1 MFFSISHVKNLYE
14 PTSRLIMSIEVISI
28 LVLFLSFF
36 ILLLLK
42 VPVAYS
48 IGISTTI
55 SLLLN
60 IDRLPG
66 LTTIAQR
73 MTTGIDSFAL
83 LAIPFFVLAG
93 EIMKRGGIAN
103 RLINFAKSL
112 VSSLPGGLAYVN
124 ILASMLFG
132 AISGSALAA
141 TSAIGSIMTDRME
154 EEGLPRAFS
163 ASVNIT
169 SSTTGL
175 LIPPSN
181 ILIVFALASGGSA
194 SVAALFIAGYLPG
207 ILLGLALMGYVAFVA
222 VKRDFVKGT
231 RASFKEVW
239 GYFSKAF
246 FSLLLLVVVVGGI
259 VAGIFTATE
268 ASVIAVLYAAVLALI
283 YGDVSTKGFPDI
295 LLTSAKTTAV
305 VMFLICTSM
314 AMSWLFSFESIP
326 ELMSNFLLSQFS
338 NKFAIFLVINI
349 VLLLVGTFMD
359 MTPAVLIFTPIFL
372 PVVVALGMEP
382 VHFGIVMVLNLCIGL
397 CTPPVGTILFVGSG
411 IANISVTQ
419 VIKPLIPFLIIMV
432 IVLLLVTYIPEIS
445 MILPRLFHL

>member
-1 MFFSISHVKNLYE
+1 
-14 PTSRLIMSIEVISI
+14 MSIEVISI
-28 LVLFLSFF
+28 IVLFASFF
-36 ILLLLK
+36 TLLMLK

-60 IDRLPG
+60 IDKLPG
-66 LTTIAQR
+66 ITTIAQR

-112 VSSLPGGLAYVN
+112 VASLPGGLAYVN
-124 ILASMLFG
+124 VLASMLFG
-132 AISGSALAA
+132 AISGSAIAA

-163 ASVNIT
+163 ASINIT

-181 ILIVFALASGGSA
+181 ILIVYALASGGTA

-207 ILLGLALMGYVAFVA
+207 ILLGVAIIAYIAFVA
-222 VKRDFVKGT
+222 ITRKFAKGE
-231 RASFKEVW
+231 RAPLSLIW
-239 GYFSKAF
+239 TYFRKAF
-246 FSLLLLVVVVGGI
+246 FSLLLLVIVVGGI
-259 VAGIFTATE
+259 VAGVFTATE
-268 ASVIAVLYAAVLALI
+268 ASAIAVLYAGVLALI
-283 YGDVSTKGFPDI
+283 YGDISTKDFPEI

-314 AMSWLFSFESIP
+314 AMSWLFSFEGIP
-326 ELMSNFLLSQFS
+326 ALISNFLLEQFS
-338 NKFAIFLVINI
+338 NKIVIFFVINL
-349 VLLLVGTFMD
+349 VLLIIGTFMD

-372 PVVVALGMEP
+372 PVVTALGMHP
-382 VHFGIVMVLNLCIGL
+382 VHFGIVLVLNLCIGL

-411 IANISVTQ
+411 IANISVSQ
-419 VIKPLIPFLIIMV
+419 VVKPLLPFLLIMV
-432 IVLLLVTYIPEIS
+432 VVLLLITYIPSIS
-445 MILPRLFHL
+445 MYLPELFDL

>member
-1 MFFSISHVKNLYE
+1 
-14 PTSRLIMSIEVISI
+14 MSIEVISI
-28 LVLFLSFF
+28 IVLFASFF
-36 ILLLLK
+36 TLLMLK

-60 IDRLPG
+60 IDKLPG
-66 LTTIAQR
+66 ITTIAQR

-112 VSSLPGGLAYVN
+112 VASLPGGLAYVN
-124 ILASMLFG
+124 VLASMLFG
-132 AISGSALAA
+132 AISGSAIAA

-154 EEGLPRAFS
+154 EEGYPRAFS

-181 ILIVFALASGGSA
+181 ILIVYALASGGTA

-207 ILLGLALMGYVAFVA
+207 ILLGFSIIGYIAFVA
-222 VKRDFVKGT
+222 ITRGFVKGE
-231 RASFKEVW
+231 RAPLSLIWK
-239 GYFSKAF
+239 YFSKAF
-246 FSLLLLVVVVGGI
+246 FSLLLWVIVVGGI

-268 ASVIAVLYAAVLALI
+268 ASAIAVLYAAVLALI
-283 YGDVSTKGFPDI
+283 YGDITTKDFPEI

-314 AMSWLFSFESIP
+314 AMSWLFSFEGIP
-326 ELMSNFLLSQFS
+326 ELISGFLLEQFS
-338 NKFAIFLVINI
+338 NKIVIFLVINL
-349 VLLLVGTFMD
+349 VLLIIGTFMD

-372 PVVVALGMEP
+372 PVVVALGMHP
-382 VHFGIVMVLNLCIGL
+382 VHFGIVLVLNLCIGL

-411 IANISVTQ
+411 IANISVSQ
-419 VIKPLIPFLIIMV
+419 VVKPLLPFLLIMV
-432 IVLLLVTYIPEIS
+432 LVLLLITYIPEIS
-445 MILPRLFHL
+445 MYLPNLFGL

>member
-1 MFFSISHVKNLYE
+1 MG
-14 PTSRLIMSIEVISI
+14 IEVVSI
-28 LVLFLSFF
+28 LVLFASFF
-36 ILLLLK
+36 VLLMLK
-42 VPVAYS
+42 VPVAYA

-60 IDRLPG
+60 IDKLPG
-66 LTTIAQR
+66 ITTIAQR

-112 VSSLPGGLAYVN
+112 VASLPGGLAYVN
-124 ILASMLFG
+124 VLASMLFG
-132 AISGSALAA
+132 AISGSAIAA

-154 EEGLPRAFS
+154 EEGYPREFS

-181 ILIVFALASGGSA
+181 ILIVYALASGGTA

-207 ILLGLALMGYVAFVA
+207 ILLGVSIMGYIAFVA
-222 VKRDFVKGT
+222 ISRKFAKGE
-231 RASFKEVW
+231 RASLFEIW
-239 GYFSKAF
+239 THFRKAF
-246 FSLLLLVVVVGGI
+246 FSLLLLFIVVGGI
-259 VAGIFTATE
+259 VAGVFTATE
-268 ASVIAVLYAAVLALI
+268 ASAIAVLYAAVLALI
-283 YGDVSTKGFPDI
+283 YGDINVKDFPDI
-295 LLTSAKTTAV
+295 LLTSARTTGV
-305 VMFLICTSM
+305 VMFLISTSM

-326 ELMSNFLLSQFS
+326 ELMSGFLLEQFS
-338 NKFAIFLVINI
+338 NKFVIFLVINLT
-349 VLLLVGTFMD
+349 LLIIGTFMD

-372 PVVVALGMEP
+372 PVVVALGMDP
-382 VHFGIVMVLNLCIGL
+382 VHFGIVLVLNLCIGL

-411 IANISVTQ
+411 VANISVTK
-419 VIKPLIPFLIIMV
+419 VIKPLLPFLLIM
-432 IVLLLVTYIPEIS
+432 ILVLLLITYIPEIS
-445 MILPRLFHL
+445 LYLPRLFGL

>member
-1 MFFSISHVKNLYE
+1 
-14 PTSRLIMSIEVISI
+14 MSIEVVSI
-28 LVLFLSFF
+28 LVLFVSFF
-36 ILLLLK
+36 TLLMLK

-48 IGISTTI
+48 IGISTTV

-60 IDRLPG
+60 IDKMPG
-66 LTTIAQR
+66 ITTIAQR

-103 RLINFAKSL
+103 RLINFAKSI
-112 VSSLPGGLAYVN
+112 VAALPGGLAYVN
-124 ILASMLFG
+124 VLASMLFG
-132 AISGSALAA
+132 AISGSAIAA
-141 TSAIGSIMTDRME
+141 ASAIGSIMTDRME
-154 EEGLPRAFS
+154 EEGYPREFS

-181 ILIVFALASGGSA
+181 ILIVYALASGGTA

-207 ILLGLALMGYVAFVA
+207 ILLGVAIMGYIAFVA
-222 VKRDFVKGT
+222 IARKFAKGH
-231 RASFKEVW
+231 RAPLSEIWNHFRK
-239 GYFSKAF
+239 SF
-246 FSLLLLVVVVGGI
+246 FSLLLLVIVVGGI

-268 ASVIAVLYAAVLALI
+268 ASAIAVLYAAVLALI
-283 YGDVSTKGFPDI
+283 YGDMKFKEFPDI
-295 LLTSAKTTAV
+295 LLTSARTTGV

-326 ELMSNFLLSQFS
+326 ELMSNFLLEQFS
-338 NKFAIFLVINI
+338 NKFVIFLVINLT
-349 VLLLVGTFMD
+349 LLIIGTFMD

-372 PVVVALGMEP
+372 PVVVALGMDP
-382 VHFGIVMVLNLCIGL
+382 VHFGIVLVLNLCVGL

-411 IANISVTQ
+411 VANVSVSK
-419 VIKPLIPFLIIMV
+419 VVKPLLPFLLIMI
-432 IVLLLVTYIPEIS
+432 IVLMLITYIPEIS
-445 MILPRLFHL
+445 MCLPRLFGL

>member
-1 MFFSISHVKNLYE
+1 
-14 PTSRLIMSIEVISI
+14 MSIEIISI
-28 LVLFLSFF
+28 IILFLSFF
-36 ILLLLK
+36 TLLMLK

-60 IDRLPG
+60 IDKLPG
-66 LTTIAQR
+66 ITTIAQR

-112 VSSLPGGLAYVN
+112 VASLPGGLAYVN
-124 ILASMLFG
+124 VLASMLFG
-132 AISGSALAA
+132 AISGSAIAA

-154 EEGLPRAFS
+154 EEGYPREFS

-181 ILIVFALASGGSA
+181 ILIVYALASGGTA

-207 ILLGLALMGYVAFVA
+207 ILLGLAIMSYVAFVA
-222 VKRDFVKGT
+222 ITKNFTKGERVPFSLIFT
-231 RASFKEVW
+231 
-239 GYFSKAF
+239 YFRKAF
-246 FSLLLLVVVVGGI
+246 FSLLLLVIVVGGI

-268 ASVIAVLYAAVLALI
+268 ASAIAVLYAGVLALI
-283 YGDVSTKGFPDI
+283 YGDVKVKDFSSI
-295 LLTSAKTTAV
+295 LLASAKTTAV

-314 AMSWLFSFESIP
+314 AMSWLFSFEGIP
-326 ELMSNFLLSQFS
+326 ELISNFLLEQFS
-338 NKFAIFLVINI
+338 NKIVIFLLINV
-349 VLLLVGTFMD
+349 VLLIIGTFMD

-372 PVVVALGMEP
+372 PVVTELGMHP
-382 VHFGIVMVLNLCIGL
+382 VHFGIVLVLNLCIGL

-411 IANISVTQ
+411 IAKVSVSQ
-419 VIKPLIPFLIIMV
+419 VIKPLLPFLLIMV
-432 IVLLLVTYIPEIS
+432 IVLLLITYIPEIS
-445 MILPRLFHL
+445 MFLPRLFNL

>member
-1 MFFSISHVKNLYE
+1 
-14 PTSRLIMSIEVISI
+14 MSIEVISI
-28 LVLFLSFF
+28 LVLFISFF
-36 ILLLLK
+36 GLLMVK

-48 IGISTTI
+48 IGIATTI

-60 IDRLPG
+60 IGNLPG
-66 LTTIAQR
+66 ITTIAQR

-112 VSSLPGGLAYVN
+112 VASLPGGLAYVN
-124 ILASMLFG
+124 VLASMLFG
-132 AISGSALAA
+132 AISGSAIAA

-154 EEGLPRAFS
+154 EEGYPRSFS

-169 SSTTGL
+169 SSTTGM

-181 ILIVFALASGGSA
+181 ILIVYALASGGTA
-194 SVAALFIAGYLPG
+194 SVAALFIAGYIPG
-207 ILLGLALMGYVAFVA
+207 ILLGIAIMSYIAFVA
-222 VKRDFVKGT
+222 ITRKFAKGERATLRDIWT
-231 RASFKEVW
+231 
-239 GYFSKAF
+239 YFRKAF
-246 FSLLLLVVVVGGI
+246 FSLLLLFIVVGGI

-268 ASVIAVLYAAVLALI
+268 ASAIAVLYAAVLALI
-283 YGDVSTKGFPDI
+283 YGDMKTKDFPDI

-326 ELMSNFLLSQFS
+326 ELMSTFLLEQFS
-338 NKFAIFLVINI
+338 NKYVIFLIINI
-349 VLLLVGTFMD
+349 ILLVIGTFMD

-372 PVVVALGMEP
+372 PVVVSLGMDP
-382 VHFGIVMVLNLCIGL
+382 VHFGIVLVLNLCIGL

-411 IANISVTQ
+411 IAKISVSQ
-419 VIKPLIPFLIIMV
+419 VVKPLLPFLAIMV
-432 IVLLLVTYIPEIS
+432 IVLLLVSYIPEIS
-445 MILPRLFHL
+445 MFLPRLFNL

>member
-1 MFFSISHVKNLYE
+1 
-14 PTSRLIMSIEVISI
+14 MSIEVLSI
-28 LVLFLSFF
+28 VVLFVSFF
-36 ILLLLK
+36 TLLLLK

-48 IGISTTI
+48 IGISTTL

-60 IDRLPG
+60 IDKLPG
-66 LTTIAQR
+66 ITTIAQR

-112 VSSLPGGLAYVN
+112 VISLPGGLAYVN
-124 ILASMLFG
+124 VLASMLFG
-132 AISGSALAA
+132 AISGSAIAA

-154 EEGLPRAFS
+154 KEGLPREFS

-181 ILIVFALASGGSA
+181 ILIVYALASGGAA

-207 ILLGLALMGYVAFVA
+207 ILLGVALMGYIAFV
-222 VKRDFVKGT
+222 VSRKDFSKGKRLPLIQIWT
-231 RASFKEVW
+231 
-239 GYFSKAF
+239 YFRKAF
-246 FSLLLLVVVVGGI
+246 FSLLLLVIVVGGI

-268 ASVIAVLYAAVLALI
+268 ASVIAVLYAAILAMI
-283 YGDVSTKGFPDI
+283 YGDVKLKDFPSI

-314 AMSWLFSFESIP
+314 AMSWLFSFEGIP
-326 ELMSNFLLSQFS
+326 ALMSDFLLDQFS
-338 NKFAIFLVINI
+338 NKFLVFLLINI
-349 VLLLVGTFMD
+349 ILLVVGTFMD
-359 MTPAVLIFTPIFL
+359 ITPAVLIFTPIFL
-372 PVVVALGMEP
+372 PVVMELGMDP
-382 VHFGIVMVLNLCIGL
+382 VHFGIVLVLNLCIGL

-411 IANISVTQ
+411 VANVSVSK
-419 VIKPLIPFLIIMV
+419 VIKPLLPFLAIM
-432 IVLLLVTYIPEIS
+432 ILVLLLILYIPQIT
-445 MILPRLFHL
+445 MILPEIFGL

>member
-1 MFFSISHVKNLYE
+1 
-14 PTSRLIMSIEVISI
+14 MSIEVISI
-28 LVLFLSFF
+28 LVLFVSFF
-36 ILLLLK
+36 VMLMLK

-48 IGISTTI
+48 IGISTTL

-66 LTTIAQR
+66 ITTIAQR

-112 VSSLPGGLAYVN
+112 VASLPGGLAYVN
-124 ILASMLFG
+124 VLASMLFG
-132 AISGSALAA
+132 AISGSAIAA

-154 EEGLPRAFS
+154 DEGYPREFS

-181 ILIVFALASGGSA
+181 ILIVYALASGGTA

-207 ILLGLALMGYVAFVA
+207 ILLGLALMSYIAYA
-222 VKRDFVKGT
+222 AIRKK
-231 RASFKEVW
+231 
-239 GYFSKAF
+239 FSRGERTPFSLIWTHFRKAF
-246 FSLLLLVVVVGGI
+246 FSLLLLFVVVGGI
-259 VAGIFTATE
+259 VAGVFTATE
-268 ASVIAVLYAAVLALI
+268 ASAIAVLYAAVLALI
-283 YGDVSTKGFPDI
+283 YGDITVKDFPNI
-295 LLTSAKTTAV
+295 LLSSARTTGV

-326 ELMSNFLLSQFS
+326 ELMSGFLLEQFS
-338 NKFAIFLVINI
+338 NKIAIFLVINLI
-349 VLLLVGTFMD
+349 LLIVGTFMD
-359 MTPAVLIFTPIFL
+359 ITPAVLIFTPIFL
-372 PVVVALGMEP
+372 PVVVALGMDP
-382 VHFGIVMVLNLCIGL
+382 VHFGIVLVLNLCIGL

-411 IANISVTQ
+411 VAKISVTK
-419 VIKPLIPFLIIMV
+419 VIKPLLPFLLIMV
-432 IVLLLVTYIPEIS
+432 IVLLLITYIPEIS
-445 MILPRLFHL
+445 MFLPELFDL

>member
-1 MFFSISHVKNLYE
+1 
-14 PTSRLIMSIEVISI
+14 MSIEVISI
-28 LVLFLSFF
+28 IVLFASFF

-48 IGISTTI
+48 IGISTTL

-112 VSSLPGGLAYVN
+112 VASLPGGLAYVN
-124 ILASMLFG
+124 VLASMLFG
-132 AISGSALAA
+132 AISGSAIAA

-154 EEGLPRAFS
+154 EEGYPREFS

-181 ILIVFALASGGSA
+181 ILIVYALASGGTA
-194 SVAALFIAGYLPG
+194 SVAALFVAGYLPG
-207 ILLGLALMGYVAFVA
+207 ILLGFAIMGYIAFVA
-222 VKRDFVKGT
+222 ITRGFVKGE
-231 RASFKEVW
+231 RAPLSLIWK
-239 GYFSKAF
+239 YFRKAF
-246 FSLLLLVVVVGGI
+246 FSLLMLVIVVGGI

-268 ASVIAVLYAAVLALI
+268 ASAIAVLYAAILALI
-283 YGDVSTKGFPDI
+283 YGDISTKDFPEI

-314 AMSWLFSFESIP
+314 AMSWLFSFEGIP
-326 ELMSNFLLSQFS
+326 ELISSFLLEQFS
-338 NKFAIFLVINI
+338 NKIVIFLVINL
-349 VLLLVGTFMD
+349 VLLIIGTFMD

-372 PVVVALGMEP
+372 PVVVALGMDP
-382 VHFGIVMVLNLCIGL
+382 VHFGIVLVLNLCIGL

-411 IANISVTQ
+411 VANVSVSQ
-419 VIKPLIPFLIIMV
+419 VVKPLIPFLLIMV
-432 IVLLLVTYIPEIS
+432 LVLLIITYIPQIS
-445 MILPRLFHL
+445 MWLPGLFDL

>member
-1 MFFSISHVKNLYE
+1 
-14 PTSRLIMSIEVISI
+14 MSIEVISI
-28 LVLFLSFF
+28 IVLFVSFF
-36 ILLLLK
+36 ILLILK

-48 IGISTTI
+48 IGISTTL

-60 IDRLPG
+60 IDNLPG
-66 LTTIAQR
+66 ITTIAQR

-112 VSSLPGGLAYVN
+112 VASLPGGLAYVN
-124 ILASMLFG
+124 VLASMLFG
-132 AISGSALAA
+132 AISGSAIAA

-154 EEGLPRAFS
+154 EEGYPREFS

-181 ILIVFALASGGSA
+181 ILIVYALASGGTA
-194 SVAALFIAGYLPG
+194 SVAALFVAGYLPG
-207 ILLGLALMGYVAFVA
+207 ILLGVAIMAYIAFVA
-222 VKRDFVKGT
+222 YTRKFAKGERT
-231 RASFKEVW
+231 PLSLIW
-239 GYFSKAF
+239 TYFRKAF
-246 FSLLLLVVVVGGI
+246 FSLLLLVIVVGGI
-259 VAGIFTATE
+259 IAGVFTATE
-268 ASVIAVLYAAVLALI
+268 ASAIAVLYAAVLALI
-283 YGDVSTKGFPDI
+283 YGDVHLKDFPDI

-314 AMSWLFSFESIP
+314 AMSWLFSFEGIP
-326 ELMSNFLLSQFS
+326 ELISGFLLEQFS
-338 NKFAIFLVINI
+338 NKIVIFLVINL
-349 VLLLVGTFMD
+349 VLLIIGTFMD

-372 PVVVALGMEP
+372 PVVVALGMDP
-382 VHFGIVMVLNLCIGL
+382 VHFGIVLVLNLCIGL

-411 IANISVTQ
+411 VANVSVTQ
-419 VIKPLIPFLIIMV
+419 VIKPLIPFLLIMV
-432 IVLLLVTYIPEIS
+432 LVLLLITYIPQIS
-445 MILPRLFHL
+445 MWLPSLFEL

>member
-1 MFFSISHVKNLYE
+1 
-14 PTSRLIMSIEVISI
+14 MSIEVISI
-28 LVLFLSFF
+28 IVLFVSFF
-36 ILLLLK
+36 TLLMLR

-60 IDRLPG
+60 IDKLPG

-93 EIMKRGGIAN
+93 EIMKQGGIAN

-112 VSSLPGGLAYVN
+112 VASLPGGLAYVN
-124 ILASMLFG
+124 VLASMLFG
-132 AISGSALAA
+132 AISGSAIAA

-154 EEGLPRAFS
+154 EEGYPREFS

-169 SSTTGL
+169 SATTGL

-181 ILIVFALASGGSA
+181 ILIVYALASGGTA

-207 ILLGLALMGYVAFVA
+207 ILLGVAIMAYIAFVA
-222 VKRDFVKGT
+222 ITRKFAKGH
-231 RASFKEVW
+231 RAPLSLIW
-239 GYFSKAF
+239 TYFRKAF
-246 FSLLLLVVVVGGI
+246 FSLLLLVIVVGGI

-268 ASVIAVLYAAVLALI
+268 ASAIAVLYAGVLALI
-283 YGDVSTKGFPDI
+283 YGDVKAKDFPSI

-314 AMSWLFSFESIP
+314 AMSWLFSFEGIP
-326 ELMSNFLLSQFS
+326 ELISSFLLEQFS
-338 NKFAIFLVINI
+338 NKIVIFLVINL
-349 VLLLVGTFMD
+349 VLLIIGTFMD

-372 PVVVALGMEP
+372 PVVVALGMDP
-382 VHFGIVMVLNLCIGL
+382 VHFGIVLVLNLCIGL

-411 IANISVTQ
+411 VANVSVSQ

-432 IVLLLVTYIPEIS
+432 VVLLLITYIPAIS
-445 MILPRLFHL
+445 MFLPQLLGL